1 MRMLTYKAQH
11 KIIDFIQY
19 HEFYIIDEVD
29 VMDDLTYYLQMRFY
43 NLILFYENNLK
54 NCLNFLKKVPKN
66 KITAVII
73 ITENLSTQFELE
85 CLRNGALDVIKYP
98 LDNDLIFARLET
110 IHRDNFKYKLSIN
123 NQLFLDVVYK
133 EVFDINQKE
142 LNIRGKAFDILKY
155 LAQNEYRRITHEELI
170 QVVWREP
177 EFIRNNVVEVHIS
190 LLKRELKKHFHKEFI
205 YNTKR
210 KGYKLIV
217 E

>member
-11 KIIDFIQY
+11 KIIDFVQY
-19 HEFYIIDEVD
+19 HEFYIIDEVND
-29 VMDDLTYYLQMRFY
+29 MDDLTYYLQMRFY

-66 KITAVII
+66 KVTAVII
-73 ITENLSTQFELE
+73 VTENLSTQFELE
-85 CLRNGALDVIKYP
+85 CLKNGALDVFKTP
-98 LDNDLIFARLET
+98 LDKDLILARLET

-155 LAQNEYRRITHEELI
+155 LAQNGHRRVSHEELI
-170 QVVWREP
+170 QVVWKEP
-177 EFIRNNVVEVHIS
+177 ELIRNNVVEVHIS
-190 LLKRELKKHFHKEFI
+190 LLKSELKKHFDIEFI
-205 YNTKR
+205 DNVKR
-210 KGYKLIV
+210 KGYKLLHS
-217 E
+217 

>member
-1 MRMLTYKAQH
+1 MLTYKAQH

-19 HEFYIIDEVD
+19 HEFYIIDEVND
-29 VMDDLTYYLQMRFY
+29 MDDLTYYLQMRFY

-66 KITAVII
+66 KVTAVII
-73 ITENLSTQFELE
+73 VTENLSTQFELE
-85 CLRNGALDVIKYP
+85 CLKNGALDVFKTP
-98 LDNDLIFARLET
+98 LDKDLILARLET

-155 LAQNEYRRITHEELI
+155 LAQNGHRRVSHEELI
-170 QVVWREP
+170 QVVWKEP
-177 EFIRNNVVEVHIS
+177 ELIRNNVVEVHIS
-190 LLKRELKKHFHKEFI
+190 LLKSELKKHFDIEFI
-205 YNTKR
+205 DNVKR
-210 KGYKLIV
+210 KGYKLLHS
-217 E
+217 